1 MRATRPSINDI
12 ARQAQ
17 VSTTAV
23 SYALNDRPGV
33 SDSTRARI
41 VAIADDLGWRPSSA
55 ARSLHSTHTNALGL
69 VTIGP
74 EADSAYFLFEFLI
87 GVQAALVAHD
97 VLLVLH
103 TAADID
109 DANEIYRRWRAEH
122 RVDGIILL
130 NPLIDDPRIPL
141 LTKLDIPSVIVGDAR
156 RSSTLPSV
164 WTDDW
169 HAANIAVE
177 HLVGLGH
184 RRIARIGLQPQF
196 LHSKIR
202 SRAITTAMSRA
213 GLPTDLS
220 AYHGDIPPHELI
232 LQMLRSDSPP
242 TAAIFEDPTVAVRTT
257 AALQKAGVTIPDE
270 LSVIAW
276 DENELCRLVQPT
288 LTTLRRDVREYG
300 RRATRRLVA
309 AVAGELTGGHVK
321 GTTTQLV
328 VRDSTIAPN

>member
-1 MRATRPSINDI
+1 MSSTRPSINDI

-33 SDSTRARI
+33 SASTRARI
-41 VAIADDLGWRPSSA
+41 LAIADDLGWRPSSA
-55 ARSLHSTHTNALGL
+55 ARSLHSAYTNALGL
-69 VTIGP
+69 LSIGP

-87 GVQAALVAHD
+87 GVQAELATRD

-103 TAADID
+103 TATDIA

-141 LTKLDIPSVIVGDAR
+141 LSKLDIPAVIVGDAR
-156 RSSTLPSV
+156 RASTLPSV

-169 HAANIAVE
+169 HAARLAVE
-177 HLVGLGH
+177 HLTELGH
-184 RRIARIGLQPQF
+184 RRIARIGLPPQY

-202 SRAITTAMSRA
+202 CRAVTAALGRA
-213 GLPTDLS
+213 GLRTDLC
-220 AYHGDIPPHELI
+220 AYPSDIPAVDMI
-232 LQMLRSDSPP
+232 RRMLGTNSPP
-242 TAAIFEDPTVAVRTT
+242 TAAIFEDPTVAVRAS
-257 AALQKAGVTIPDE
+257 AALQNAGVRIPQD

-276 DENELCRLVQPT
+276 DETELCRLVQPT
-288 LTTLRRDVREYG
+288 LTTLHRDVREYG
-300 RRATRRLVA
+300 RRATRRLMA
-309 AVAGELTGGHVK
+309 AVAGDMSGGHVK
-321 GTTTQLV
+321 GTATRLV
-328 VRDSTIAPN
+328 IRESTIPPN

>member
-1 MRATRPSINDI
+1 MSSTRPSINDI
-12 ARQAQ
+12 ARRAQ

-23 SYALNDRPGV
+23 SYALNNRPGV
-33 SDSTRARI
+33 SESTRARI
-41 VAIADDLGWRPSSA
+41 LAIADDLGWRPSSA
-55 ARSLHSTHTNALGL
+55 ARSLHSAQTNALGL
-69 VTIGP
+69 VSIGP
-74 EADSAYFLFEFLI
+74 ESDSAYFLFEFQI
-87 GVQAALVAHD
+87 GVQAELAAHD

-130 NPLIDDPRIPL
+130 NPLIDDPRIPI

-156 RSSTLPSV
+156 RSSTLPSI

-169 HAANIAVE
+169 HAARLAVE
-177 HLVGLGH
+177 HLVALGH

-202 SRAITTAMSRA
+202 RRAITAALRRA
-213 GLPTDLS
+213 GLGTDLS
-220 AYHGDIPPHELI
+220 AYPNDIPAHELI
-232 LQMLRSDSPP
+232 LRMLRSDNRP
-242 TAAIFEDPTVAVRTT
+242 TAAIFEDPTVAVRATV
-257 AALQKAGVTIPDE
+257 ALQNAGIGIPGD

-276 DENELCRLVQPT
+276 DETELCRLVQPT
-288 LTTLRRDVREYG
+288 LTTLHRDVREYG
-300 RRATRRLVA
+300 RRATRRLMA
-309 AVAGELTGGHVK
+309 AVAGELTGDHVK
-321 GTTTQLV
+321 GTTTRLM